1 MSVLSKLGP
10 ARKNNQGL
18 MYGEGY
24 INPPFGPPT
33 ANRNTRGS
41 VMAPPLAIRKTI
53 IQEFRCRNH
62 KQAPP
67 ISKSLRKKS
76 NGIPKQP
83 VRSADSSA

>member
-24 INPPFGPPT
+24 ITQPFGPPT

-41 VMAPPLAIRKTI
+41 AMAPPLASRKTI
-53 IQEFRCRNH
+53 IQEFPWRNH
-62 KQAPP
+62 KQSPP
-67 ISKSLRKKS
+67 TSKSTRKQT

-83 VRSADSSA
+83 VRFTDSRA